1 MKKISAVLRRL
12 APTLALVPFAA
23 LGGVNVGCGVF
34 GGGGDSTQTMTA
46 STKVPAGEG
55 TVEASD
61 GDNGN
66 TKLAVRVKHLA
77 HASMIAS
84 DATVYVVWI
93 QPRNAPIQSL
103 GALTLDDDLEG
114 SLDAITPHRRFTVTV
129 TPEPSAVGPQPTH
142 EPVFTAA
149 VDRGE

>member
-1 MKKISAVLRRL
+1 MKSSSSILRRL
-12 APTLALVPFAA
+12 LPSLAVVPLAA
-23 LGGVNVGCGVF
+23 LGGLHVGCGVL
-34 GGGGDSTQTMTA
+34 GGGDSSQTMTA

-55 TVEASD
+55 TVTATD

-66 TKLAVRVKHLA
+66 TKLTVQVKHLA
-77 HASMIAS
+77 NASMIAS

-129 TPEPSAVGPQPTH
+129 TPEPSAVGRQPTH
-142 EPVFTAA
+142 EPVFTSS

>member
-1 MKKISAVLRRL
+1 MNRTSSILRRL

-23 LGGVNVGCGVF
+23 LGGVHIGCGVF

-46 STKVPAGEG
+46 ATSVPAGEG
-55 TVEASD
+55 TATASD

-66 TKLAVRVKHLA
+66 TKLAVNVKHLA
-77 HASMIAS
+77 PASKIAS

-114 SLDAITPHRRFTVTV
+114 SLEAVTPHRRFTVIV
-129 TPEPSAVGPQPTH
+129 TPEPSAVVRQPTH
-142 EPVFTAA
+142 EPVFTSE
-149 VDRGE
+149 VDRGD